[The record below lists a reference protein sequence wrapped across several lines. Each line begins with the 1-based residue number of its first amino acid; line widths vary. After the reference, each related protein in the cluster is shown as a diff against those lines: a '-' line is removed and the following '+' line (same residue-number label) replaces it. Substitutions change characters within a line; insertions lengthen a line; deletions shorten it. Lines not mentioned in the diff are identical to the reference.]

1 MRPRGQTIASNN
13 RRQRSSSSNAAIMSP
28 TVVIPAR
35 ISRTPL
41 AMTASRYNGSDH
53 CGEPAKVQGL
63 LSLVDKGGV
72 VRLTTDA
79 LPSTGLRCPTGPC
92 GAECGPHGR
101 AAALTVNA
109 TEEGRV

>member
-1 MRPRGQTIASNN
+1 GQIRPRGQTIASNS

-41 AMTASRYNGSDH
+41 AMTASRCNGSDH

-72 VRLTTDA
+72 AWLTTDA
-79 LPSTGLRCPTGPC
+79 SVTGVWSTLLVRNPVAGVL
-92 GAECGPHGR
+92 
-101 AAALTVNA
+101 LL
-109 TEEGRV
+109 